1 MKTLLKYI
9 IGRLGDQAGIGL
21 VETLVAIALL
31 GVAMTS
37 FVTDLSAGTIA
48 VKVQNENTTAQGLA
62 QTQME
67 VIKAA
72 PYDKNGKSYR
82 AVETPEGYDINIAV
96 DPAVDEKGNDKK
108 TIQKVSVTILH
119 NGEAIITLEDFKVNR

>member
-48 VKVQNENTTAQGLA
+48 VKIQNENTTAQGLA

-72 PYDKNGKSYR
+72 PYDKSGKSYR
-82 AVETPEGYDINIAV
+82 AVEAPEGYDIDIAI